1 MTPPKTLGFGGCAR
15 VRAREGRQIDTDQL
29 TEWRTLCR
37 TWPMAA
43 TNKVGAAP
51 LYEATQTASSSR

>member
-37 TWPMAA
+37 T
-43 TNKVGAAP
+43 
-51 LYEATQTASSSR
+51 